1 MEKWG
6 PVEAT
11 KTYFKN
17 DILVYFKLVE
27 ERVKKQDIQDFL
39 IKLEE
44 FYLELKEKNEQPYFI
59 WNINLLLVLPPSY
72 IQTITEFMPK
82 IRELGATQSKGS
94 AVIFPSSSIRTI
106 LNKYIV
112 QYKMDA
118 AFIKF
123 LKNYDLSI
131 GYLKNLGLKMEE
143 YVPNVAYA

>member
-17 DILVYFKLVE
+17 DILVYFKLVY
-27 ERVKKQDIQDFL
+27 ERVKKQDIQEFL

-44 FYLELKEKNEQPYFI
+44 FYLELKEKDEQPYFI
-59 WNINLLLVLPPSY
+59 WNINVLSVLPPSY
-72 IQTITEFMPK
+72 IQTIIDFMPK
-82 IRELGATQSKGS
+82 LRELGESQSKGS

-106 LNKYIV
+106 LNKYLV
-112 QYKMDA
+112 QYNIDP

-123 LKNYDLSI
+123 VKNYDFSI
-131 GYLKNLGLKMEE
+131 DYLKCLGLKMEE
-143 YVPNVAYA
+143 RVQIVAYA

>member
-17 DILVYFKLVE
+17 DILVYFKLVY
-27 ERVKKQDIQDFL
+27 ERVKKQDIQEFL

-44 FYLELKEKNEQPYFI
+44 FYLELKEKDEQPYFI
-59 WNINLLLVLPPSY
+59 WNINVLSVLPPSY
-72 IQTITEFMPK
+72 IQTIIDLMPK
-82 IRELGATQSKGS
+82 LRELGESQSKGS

-106 LNKYIV
+106 LNKYLV
-112 QYKMDA
+112 QYNIDP

-123 LKNYDLSI
+123 VKNYDFSI
-131 GYLKNLGLKMEE
+131 DYLKCLGLKMEE
-143 YVPNVAYA
+143 RVQIVAYA